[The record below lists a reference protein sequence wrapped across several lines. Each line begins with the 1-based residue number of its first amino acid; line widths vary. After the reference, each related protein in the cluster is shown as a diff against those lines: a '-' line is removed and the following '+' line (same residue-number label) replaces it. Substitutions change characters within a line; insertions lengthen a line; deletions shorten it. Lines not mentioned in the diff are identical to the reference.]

1 MPRIP
6 SRFGRGPCH
15 ICSRLIGIVVIS
27 QIYASVALGANRN
40 IDLLYDISWGALHL
54 AEATS
59 QWQMQ
64 GDKIVILGTVKSDGI
79 ASLISGFQ
87 SASSAE
93 IDFHANQWHPVYLSL
108 SRVTKSKQI
117 ASSVHWSAS
126 GAILSDIQQPPLD
139 LEEVFPIP
147 GRLKQNAI
155 DPYSAVMRQLDHIA
169 TTGTCAGSY
178 AIYDGL
184 RRFEMQF
191 DTVGNIEMVSD
202 RPYGFDGV
210 ALQCQIIVLPQ
221 GGHRIESSWHKKPPE
236 DRQFSVYFGWF
247 SDGLVL
253 PVRVEIK
260 APIGTGVVRL
270 DVIRSKI
277 PSEIPA
283 TYLKPV
289 P

>member
-6 SRFGRGPCH
+6 SRFGRRPRR
-15 ICSRLIGIVVIS
+15 ICCSMIGIVATL
-27 QIYASVALGANRN
+27 QIFANVALGANRN

-64 GDKIVILGTVKSDGI
+64 GDKAVILGAVKSDGI
-79 ASLISGFQ
+79 AALVSGFQ

-93 IDFHANQWHPVYLSL
+93 IDFQANQWHPVYLSL

-117 ASSVHWSAS
+117 SSSVHWSAG

-147 GRLKQNAI
+147 GALKQNVI

-191 DTVGNIEMVSD
+191 DTVGDIEMVAD
-202 RPYGFDGV
+202 RPYGFDGT
-210 ALQCQIIVLPQ
+210 ALHCQIIVLPK
-221 GGHRIESSWHKKPPE
+221 GGHRIESSWHKKPPK

-247 SDGLVL
+247 PDGLVL
-253 PVRVEIK
+253 PVRVEIE
-260 APIGTGVVRL
+260 APIGTGVARL
-270 DVIRSKI
+270 DMIRSKI
-277 PSEIPA
+277 PGMIPA
-283 TYLKPV
+283 PYRKPAR
-289 P
+289 

>member
-1 MPRIP
+1 MSRILG
-6 SRFGRGPCH
+6 RFGGRPFR
-15 ICSRLIGIVVIS
+15 ICFRMIGIVATL
-27 QIYASVALGANRN
+27 QIVASAALGANRN

-54 AEATS
+54 AEAKS

-79 ASLISGFQ
+79 ASLVSGFQ

-93 IDFHANQWHPVYLSL
+93 IDFRANQWHPVYLSL

-117 ASSVHWSAS
+117 ASSVHWSAG

-169 TTGTCAGSY
+169 TKGSCAGSY

-191 DTVGNIEMVSD
+191 DTVGNIELVSD
-202 RPYGFDGV
+202 RPWSLMVQLCIARLLF
-210 ALQCQIIVLPQ
+210 CQG
-221 GGHRIESSWHKKPPE
+221 GGHRIESSWHKPPQ
-236 DRQFSVYFGWF
+236 DRQLSVYFGWF

-253 PVRVEIK
+253 LVRVEIK
-260 APIGTGVVRL
+260 AQ
-270 DVIRSKI
+270 
-277 PSEIPA
+277 
-283 TYLKPV
+283 
-289 P
+289 